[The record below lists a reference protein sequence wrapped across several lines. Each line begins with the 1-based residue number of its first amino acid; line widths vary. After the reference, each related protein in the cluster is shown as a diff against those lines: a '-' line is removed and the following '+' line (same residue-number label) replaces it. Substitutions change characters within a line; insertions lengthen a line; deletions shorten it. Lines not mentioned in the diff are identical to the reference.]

1 MMTMILSQR
10 FLWLYFSVHMSCAF
24 TIVPDKLSASLRYRN
39 PSDAVVCD
47 GSPSVSPNRLPAI
60 HPMAQRRIQK
70 QNTGAIN
77 TQLAAWR
84 LIGKYFQI
92 EEMEDRDSCT
102 TEVILNLNNT
112 VTPLETNGPLHKEAS
127 GTWNLDPVSAEFV
140 MTLSRTYEA
149 GYSSKIPTNVGV
161 FSFTTVRKFVG
172 RLYNIG
178 VKQGIS
184 GNIYDIS
191 EDDVA
196 VEDLRKVGFFEMID
210 STLSEDGGVALPVRA
225 RSS

>member
-1 MMTMILSQR
+1 
-10 FLWLYFSVHMSCAF
+10 
-24 TIVPDKLSASLRYRN
+24 
-39 PSDAVVCD
+39 
-47 GSPSVSPNRLPAI
+47 VSPTPSTAMR
-60 HPMAQRRIQK
+60 PMTQRRVQTARARVIESR
-70 QNTGAIN
+70 
-77 TQLAAWR
+77 LSAWR

-102 TEVILNLNNT
+102 TEVILNQNNT

-127 GTWNLDPVSAEFV
+127 GTWKLDPVSGEFV

-161 FSFTTVRKFVG
+161 FSFNTVRKFVG

-191 EDDVA
+191 DADPNDA
-196 VEDLRKVGFFEMID
+196 PEDLRKVGFFEMID
-210 STLSEDGGVALPVRA
+210 STLSEDGGVALPGRA